1 MKSVFLF
8 LAALTLSF
16 SAQASIVKYKSEEA
30 FRAFVE
36 KYDNSM
42 NEVEMDLK
50 DLTKAQIQ
58 AIQTYAKESSDV
70 WADTVLEGPY
80 QLNWKADLVVDA
92 VTGLYNSQGE
102 LAAYYVTFSQEAWF
116 TDSCEIDEEADDSQE
131 PRELYAQCGAGSIV
145 GYMFVSGDLKY
156 AADDWNNPAD
166 FQED

>member
-1 MKSVFLF
+1 MKSVLLLF
-8 LAALTLSF
+8 AALTLSF
-16 SAQASIVKYKSEEA
+16 SAQASVVKYKSEKA

-42 NEVEMDLK
+42 NEVEMELK
-50 DLTKAQIQ
+50 DLTKAQLQ
-58 AIQTYAKESSDV
+58 AIQTYAKDSSDV
-70 WADTVLEGPY
+70 WVDTVLEGPY

-92 VTGLYNSQGE
+92 VTALYNSNGE

-116 TDSCEIDEEADDSQE
+116 TDSCEIDEEADDSKE
-131 PRELYAQCGAGSIV
+131 PSELYAECGSGSIV

-166 FQED
+166 FQD